1 MAALGGLLSYARK
14 EEAAAQ
20 KLELEKRLFPLW
32 LVNYAV
38 SKIKPGLEVMEYD
51 EFIKPV
57 FSDSDAP
64 QPKAKKERTAEDI
77 MAEFMP
83 FVEADKKRGG

>member
-1 MAALGGLLSYARK
+1 MAALGGLLSYAYK

-32 LVNYAV
+32 LVNYAI
-38 SKIKPGLEVMEYD
+38 SRIKPGLEVMEYD
-51 EFIKPV
+51 EFIKLV
-57 FSDSDAP
+57 LSDSDTP
-64 QPKAKKERTAEDI
+64 QPETKKKRTAEDI

-83 FVEADKKRGG
+83 LVEADKKRGG